1 MRTFLLIA
9 LLAGAPALADTPST
23 TTSQPGADK
32 DKMICRRETPVG
44 SLIASRKICLTKA
57 QWDARAVDSQDA
69 AQRMV
74 DENRARPG
82 GN

>member
-9 LLAGAPALADTPST
+9 LLTGAPALADTLST
-23 TTSQPGADK
+23 AASQPGADK
-32 DKMICRRETPVG
+32 DKMICRRETPIG